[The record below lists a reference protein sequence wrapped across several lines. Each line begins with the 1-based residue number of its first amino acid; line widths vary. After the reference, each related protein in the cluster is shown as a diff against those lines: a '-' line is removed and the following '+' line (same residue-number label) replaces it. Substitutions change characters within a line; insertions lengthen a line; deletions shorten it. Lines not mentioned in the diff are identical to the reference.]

1 MPVTTNPANVTAYSR
16 KGDQLNELNFKTV
29 GVQVKLTS
37 QNGVTQGDVQAELE
51 AVHTKI
57 DELLTSANAM
67 QYKGTVNADGDLPTT
82 YEPGWT
88 WIVGTKGTYKNY
100 VCEVGD
106 MIIAS
111 TSRAG
116 SGNTDADFNVIQTNI
131 PNPMS
136 GPASSTV
143 DNLVLFGNA
152 TGTEAKDSGISLT
165 TLNDTIALKDV
176 KWSMA
181 AATLPDAVPGGLP
194 EGGTLFV
201 GIPD

>member
-1 MPVTTNPANVTAYSR
+1 MPVTTNPVNVTAYSR

-29 GVQVKLTS
+29 GVQVKLTT
-37 QNGVTQGDVQAELE
+37 QNGVTQEDVQTELE

-57 DELLTSANAM
+57 AELLKSAQAM
-67 QYKGTVNADGDLPTT
+67 QYKGVVNADGDLPTT

-88 WIVGTKGTYKNY
+88 WMVGTRGTYKSY

-106 MIIAS
+106 MIIAK

-116 SGNTDADFNVIQTNI
+116 SGNTDGDFSVIQTNI
-131 PNPMS
+131 PNPVS
-136 GPASSTV
+136 GPATSTV

-165 TLNDTIALKDV
+165 TLNDTIALKNV
-176 KWSMA
+176 KWTMSA
-181 AATLPDAVPGGLP
+181 ASLPDSVPVGLP